1 MVVHAAQPGLSPEQA
16 ACGLVFQDIASD
28 GKCLAQFF
36 STFDRH
42 RQTSDYRINIRLEQ
56 AKNQLYKIESRGGK
70 PVAPTLTLPVYMADI
85 TN

>member
-1 MVVHAAQPGLSPEQA
+1 MELFSGRSVPWPRGGAATGMVVHAAQPGLSPEQA

-42 RQTSDYRINIRLEQ
+42 RQIPDYRINIRLEQ
-56 AKNQLYKIESRGGK
+56 A
-70 PVAPTLTLPVYMADI
+70 
-85 TN
+85 